1 MLLLILEKHILFLI
15 IKGNYESGM
24 TDKELKKL
32 SRLELLELLL
42 EESREN
48 EKLRNELENLK
59 AENSVVKSARHLN
72 EASEKMNESLHSAAE
87 LTDTLNRLIA
97 GKIIISDNQ
106 DTEKTTAGQEADKKE
121 ETTASES
128 YESAKEEITTQNK
141 NDKPSEKT
149 DNSTYKAS
157 ADVHIYTRLLS
168 YFHKNRYALAFIP
181 EDIKNDIEKR
191 LDEITKKKAN

>member
-1 MLLLILEKHILFLI
+1 MKYYKYQKENF
-15 IKGNYESGM
+15 YYYM

-48 EKLRNELENLK
+48 ERLRVELEKLK

-87 LTDTLNRLIA
+87 LTDTLNRLVA
-97 GKIIISDNQ
+97 GKIIIPDKQ
-106 DTEKTTAGQEADKKE
+106 DDKNKTAGQESAGE
-121 ETTASES
+121 TETTVSES
-128 YESAKEEITTQNK
+128 PDSKKEEITIPDK
-141 NDKPSEKT
+141 NDEPSEQKAAE
-149 DNSTYKAS
+149 KAS
-157 ADVHIYTRLLS
+157 VDVQIYTRLLS